1 MKISQ
6 KKKQYKVRDSR
17 LYDPSSREPFEL
29 SRSKIEDFL
38 NCPRCFY
45 MDRRLGV
52 AKPDTP
58 PFQINKA
65 VDELLK
71 KEFDVYRER
80 REPHPIMKQH
90 GIDAVPFAHADLGS
104 WRNNFKGIRYLDP
117 ATNFLVFGSIDDVW
131 QKKDGELI
139 VLDYKATWTT
149 KDASLEDDWK
159 QSWKRQLEVYQWLF
173 RKNGFKVSDNG
184 YFIWC
189 NVDSDVPAF
198 KGVLKFKIEVWPYK
212 GDGSWVEPA
221 LVEARKC
228 LASEKI
234 PAAAPACDYC
244 AYKKGSAEL
253 AASQGK

>member
-1 MKISQ
+1 MN
-6 KKKQYKVRDSR
+6 KKQYKVRDSR
-17 LYDPSSREPFEL
+17 LYEPSSSAPFEL

-38 NCPRCFY
+38 NCQRCFY
-45 MDRRLGV
+45 MDRRLGLG
-52 AKPDTP
+52 KPDTP
-58 PFQINKA
+58 PFQLNKA

-71 KEFDVYRER
+71 KEFDLYRKKG
-80 REPHPIMKQH
+80 EPHPLMKEH
-90 GIDAVPFAHADLGS
+90 RIDAVPFAHANLES
-104 WRNNFKGIRYLDP
+104 WRNNFKGVRYLDP

-149 KDASLEDDWK
+149 SAASLEDEWK

-189 NVDSDVPAF
+189 NADTDTPAF
-198 KGVLKFKIEVWPYK
+198 NAVLKFKIEVWPYK
-212 GDGSWVEPA
+212 GDAAWVEPK
-221 LVEARKC
+221 LIEAHKC
-228 LASEKI
+228 LISDTI
-234 PAAAPACDYC
+234 PMPTPACAYC

-253 AASQGK
+253 VANQRK